1 MRACAKG
8 FSFRHNIATALNIHI
23 IIYIQTNLIM
33 YNSCE
38 LETNLK
44 AHISELKQ
52 YEGLGKVSKLNIEND
67 KVKQINSFYIT

>member
-1 MRACAKG
+1 
-8 FSFRHNIATALNIHI
+8 
-23 IIYIQTNLIM
+23 M

-67 KVKQINSFYIT
+67 KVKQINSFYNVT